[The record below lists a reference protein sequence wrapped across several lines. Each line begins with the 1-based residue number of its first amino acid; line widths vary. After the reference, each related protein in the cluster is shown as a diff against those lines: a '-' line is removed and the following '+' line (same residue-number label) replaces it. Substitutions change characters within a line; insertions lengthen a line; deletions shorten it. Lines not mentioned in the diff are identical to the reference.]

1 MDNCSKV
8 CSCVSAF
15 DEEFADPSGEIE
27 RSMILAFPSKPIN
40 SVYVSF
46 VITPTSA
53 SAINSEAAF
62 TEIVDDETFKCG
74 PLCFL
79 WIAHSKCLHLFG

>member
-1 MDNCSKV
+1 
-8 CSCVSAF
+8 
-15 DEEFADPSGEIE
+15 
-27 RSMILAFPSKPIN
+27 MILAFPSKPIN

-62 TEIVDDETFKCG
+62 TEIVNDESFKG
-74 PLCFL
+74 TPLCFL
-79 WIAHSKCLHLFG
+79 WVGHRHALGNCA

>member
-1 MDNCSKV
+1 M
-8 CSCVSAF
+8 SAF
-15 DEEFADPSGEIE
+15 DEEFADPACKIDG
-27 RSMILAFPSKPIN
+27 SMILALPSKAIN

-62 TEIVDDETFKCG
+62 TEIVNDESFKC
-74 PLCFL
+74 
-79 WIAHSKCLHLFG
+79 